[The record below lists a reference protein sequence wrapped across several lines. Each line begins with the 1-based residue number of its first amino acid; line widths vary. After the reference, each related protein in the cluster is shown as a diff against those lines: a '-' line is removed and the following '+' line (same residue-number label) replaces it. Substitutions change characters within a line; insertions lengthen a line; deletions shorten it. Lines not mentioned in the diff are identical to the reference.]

1 MKRNLALP
9 LFMARRYLF
18 SRKRVGAI
26 NIISAI
32 SVVGV
37 AFGTAALLCTLSVF
51 NGFRDLIGSLYTT
64 FDPPIEVLPAK
75 GKFAAADDPVLARIE
90 AHPDVEAASACLED
104 NALILFRG
112 RPVVINL
119 KGVDDRFDAVTGI
132 RSILYGTGSYKL
144 HAPDVSYGIPGI
156 GLASAM
162 GGIDYGTIQI
172 CAPRKGE
179 KVNLNNPAESFN
191 ADDLTSAGVCFDV
204 RQRKYDENYM
214 IAPLSFAQNLF
225 EQPGCI
231 TGLELKL
238 KPGADVQRV
247 KDELREW
254 AGDRYLVL
262 DQIEQQQEVFNV
274 MNIEKMMAYLFLT
287 FILLVACFNIIGSV
301 SMLIIDKRDDM
312 QTLRH
317 LGADDRLIFRI
328 FLYEGR
334 FIAVLGAVLGTVLG
348 LTLCWLQQTFGF
360 ISLGSS
366 DGSFIVQSYPVSIH
380 PTDVVLVLATVI
392 VVGFVSVWYPVKF
405 LSRKFL
411 VS

>member
-26 NIISAI
+26 NIVSAI

-64 FDPPIEVLPAK
+64 FDPPIEVVPAK
-75 GKFAAADDPVLARIE
+75 GKFAAADDPVMARIGG
-90 AHPDVEAASACLED
+90 HPEEEAASDWLED
-104 NALILFRG
+104 NALIVFRG

-132 RSILYGTGSYKL
+132 RSILYGNGSYKL

-179 KVNLNNPAESFN
+179 KVNLNNPGESFN

-247 KDELREW
+247 KAELREW

-334 FIAVLGAVLGTVLG
+334 FIAVLGAVLGTLLG

-392 VVGFVSVWYPVKF
+392 VVGFASVWYPVKF

-411 VS
+411 VV

>member
-1 MKRNLALP
+1 M
-9 LFMARRYLF
+9 
-18 SRKRVGAI
+18 
-26 NIISAI
+26 
-32 SVVGV
+32 
-37 AFGTAALLCTLSVF
+37 
-51 NGFRDLIGSLYTT
+51 
-64 FDPPIEVLPAK
+64 
-75 GKFAAADDPVLARIE
+75 
-90 AHPDVEAASACLED
+90 
-104 NALILFRG
+104 
-112 RPVVINL
+112 
-119 KGVDDRFDAVTGI
+119 
-132 RSILYGTGSYKL
+132 
-144 HAPDVSYGIPGI
+144 
-156 GLASAM
+156 
-162 GGIDYGTIQI
+162 
-172 CAPRKGE
+172 
-179 KVNLNNPAESFN
+179 
-191 ADDLTSAGVCFDV
+191 
-204 RQRKYDENYM
+204 
-214 IAPLSFAQNLF
+214 
-225 EQPGCI
+225 
-231 TGLELKL
+231 
-238 KPGADVQRV
+238 QRV
-247 KDELREW
+247 KAELREW

-334 FIAVLGAVLGTVLG
+334 FIAVLGAVLGTLLG

-392 VVGFVSVWYPVKF
+392 VVGFASVWYPVKF